1 MITIGLRAAPRSVTF
16 AVYDTDVNSILNVE
30 EIRAPAAF
38 ATPNILKFLRINLLD
53 VLREYKVK
61 RAGIRLAEPMAQSPN
76 LERIQIEAVMQEAF
90 ASSTLD
96 GYFAGPIATITARL
110 GMERSDFKPHV
121 EGQREYPLEGW
132 ANMSPVQR
140 EAALCAVA
148 AADV

>member
-16 AVYDTDVNSILNVE
+16 AVYDANATSILNIE

-38 ATPNILKFLRINLLD
+38 ATPDILKFLRINLLD
-53 VLREYKVK
+53 VLREYNVD

-76 LERIQIEAVMQEAF
+76 LERIQVEAVMQEAF
-90 ASSTLD
+90 ASSTLQ
-96 GYFAGPIATITARL
+96 GYFAGPIATIAARL

-121 EGQREYPLEGW
+121 EGHLEYPLEDW
-132 ANMSPVQR
+132 PNMSPIER

-148 AADV
+148 AARV